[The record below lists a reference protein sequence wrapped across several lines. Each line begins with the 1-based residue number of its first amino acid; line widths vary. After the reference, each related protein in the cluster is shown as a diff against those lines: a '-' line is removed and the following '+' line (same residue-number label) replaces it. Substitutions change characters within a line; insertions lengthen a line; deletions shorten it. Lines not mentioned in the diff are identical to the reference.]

1 MSQLVNAIH
10 PETGKLTWAILQSGY
25 FGMGLGGT
33 AVIFNHN
40 QAYPAA
46 QVEWW
51 ERKKKDIAK

>member
-25 FGMGLGGT
+25 FGMGLGGA

-40 QAYPAA
+40 QAFPASK
-46 QVEWW
+46 VE
-51 ERKKKDIAK
+51 